1 MTTYHERRKARY
13 DNAIATYNAEWYDG
27 YADERIGQLFKLI
40 KFYVQQINKD
50 DNCFGKLKDLPSFT
64 IERIEKELFKVNGD
78 QDWSWVPYDIETDL
92 EVILDGYEP
101 FAKQVLLD
109 VIVELYIN

>member
-40 KFYVQQINKD
+40 KFYIQQINKD
-50 DNCFGKLKDLPSFT
+50 DNCFGK
-64 IERIEKELFKVNGD
+64 IERSTIIHHRKNRRR
-78 QDWSWVPYDIETDL
+78 
-92 EVILDGYEP
+92 
-101 FAKQVLLD
+101 
-109 VIVELYIN
+109 IVQR